1 MQRCRVLGRIVNKA
15 YWPLQW
21 ENTITYH
28 NTLCWSL
35 QECSDWGPVHT
46 YPDIFESANF
56 SLRILKLINNSWRY
70 KPTRSPHSGQVD
82 DFETHW
88 NISWKSLV
96 FHHVFITSER
106 HFKLQTDWL
115 FFFLFRF
122 QTNASSNPILHFCV
136 QYSSKDSKS
145 NEEKEK
151 IDAIS
156 LRFKRLNFVQ
166 FVVGKRNLPSAMAK
180 TICKSLQVHNAF
192 GIQNWCNAKYYQI
205 LVCRLTCSRR

>member
-122 QTNASSNPILHFCV
+122 QTNANSSPILHFCV

-156 LRFKRLNFVQ
+156 LRFKISSGWTLS
-166 FVVGKRNLPSAMAK
+166 NLFSGSETFLRPWQKQYVNHFKFITLLEYKIGATRS
-180 TICKSLQVHNAF
+180 TT
-192 GIQNWCNAKYYQI
+192 KY
-205 LVCRLTCSRR
+205 